1 MLKNE
6 KFYRGVSIFTFV
18 LHICVFLFV
27 VGIGFLPFY
36 ENQNFYE
43 CFNGFF
49 SEKLA
54 WIQPYLMLAVL
65 GLSCLAA
72 YFAIKRPLHSIFVLL
87 YAGAFF
93 IVGSL
98 PCVFAALASPWFGAG
113 TVDFE
118 IGFKLFEI
126 AVRVVYFDI
135 AFFVYA
141 LIYFFLNLTDKVEP
155 NFE

>member
-6 KFYRGVSIFTFV
+6 KVYRGVSVFTFA

-27 VGIGFLPFY
+27 VGAGFLPFY
-36 ENQNFYE
+36 ENMNFYE
-43 CFNGFF
+43 CFSGFF
-49 SEKLA
+49 GEKLA
-54 WIQPYLMLAVL
+54 WIQPYLLLAVL

-93 IVGSL
+93 VVAFL
-98 PCVFAALASPWFGAG
+98 PHAFGALASPWFGASAL
-113 TVDFE
+113 DFE
-118 IGFKLFEI
+118 IGFNLFEI
-126 AVRVVYFDI
+126 VSYVVYFDV
-135 AFFVYA
+135 AFFIYA
-141 LIYFFLNLTDKVEP
+141 LIYFFLNLTEKVEP